1 MECGCLLVLLMMRKM
16 EGHVGAMAGWRER
29 GRWCRMGSQ
38 DHLRG
43 GWMLL
48 CIIPECF
55 LSMSQV
61 VCADTC
67 SYYSVAVHAF
77 TYVSQTRLSM
87 SERPCACRSVCAS
100 NVYVH
105 VGVEGASAK

>member
-1 MECGCLLVLLMMRKM
+1 MDAFVYM
-16 EGHVGAMAGWRER
+16 
-29 GRWCRMGSQ
+29 
-38 DHLRG
+38 
-43 GWMLL
+43 

-67 SYYSVAVHAF
+67 LYYLVAVHAF
-77 TYVSQTRLSM
+77 TYVSQPRLSM
-87 SERPCACRSVCAS
+87 SESPCACRSVCAS

>member
-1 MECGCLLVLLMMRKM
+1 
-16 EGHVGAMAGWRER
+16 
-29 GRWCRMGSQ
+29 MGSQ
-38 DHLRG
+38 ANLRG

-87 SERPCACRSVCAS
+87 SKRPCACRSVCAS
-100 NVYVH
+100 DVYVH